1 MTSTPQSLASHPL
14 SPAQERWLRECA
26 NAPDTPRQT
35 LRVRLHR
42 ELPPDFEP
50 EQIDPRLFTSGE
62 ITPLGLW
69 RIDPNN
75 MRLQAIDR
83 TIREIQRRLD
93 EEPPP
98 TRVTAAE
105 IAKATQMPEDTIG
118 EGFRDLGSLGSFFS
132 ASAGMPNNPRGW
144 SYINIA
150 GPHGYD
156 EYLRYQNL
164 GELLERIYRSR
175 GAGLAA
181 ALHYS
186 EHHRNFSG
194 TEPTTANPAL
204 SEERRNTAFVI
215 MAMDPNNPE
224 FADTYATIQMV
235 CLEFGLQALRIDDIE
250 HTETITERVL
260 AEIEACPYTIA
271 DLTGE
276 RPNVYYEI
284 GFAHGMKRS
293 PILFRKAGTLLH
305 FDLSVH
311 KAPAYKNQTEL
322 SQMLRRRLEAIVP
335 RPPSLG

>member
-1 MTSTPQSLASHPL
+1 MTSAPQSLASHPL

-26 NAPDTPRQT
+26 SAPDTPRQT
-35 LRVRLHR
+35 LRVRLR
-42 ELPPDFEP
+42 KELPPDFEP

-69 RIDPNN
+69 RLDPNN

-98 TRVTAAE
+98 MRVTAAE
-105 IAKATQMPEDTIG
+105 LAKATRMTEEAIG
-118 EGFRDLGSLGSFFS
+118 EGLRDMGSLGGFFS
-132 ASAGMPNNPRGW
+132 TSAGMPNNPRAW
-144 SYINIA
+144 AYIDLT
-150 GPHGYD
+150 GPHAYD
-156 EYLRYQNL
+156 EYLSYQSL
-164 GELLERIYRSR
+164 GELLERLYRSR
-175 GAGLAA
+175 GTALTTALSYSQSDRGILASELEPST
-181 ALHYS
+181 ALH
-186 EHHRNFSG
+186 
-194 TEPTTANPAL
+194 
-204 SEERRNTAFVI
+204 EERRNTAFVI

-224 FADTYATIQMV
+224 FADTYATIQTV
-235 CLEFGLQALRIDDIE
+235 CSEFGLRALRIDDIE

-284 GFAHGMKRS
+284 GFAHGLKRS
-293 PILFRKAGTLLH
+293 PILFRKTGTHLH

-322 SQMLRRRLEAIVP
+322 AEMLRRRLTAIVP
-335 RPPSLG
+335 RSA